1 MRLPN
6 KPTIQVTL
14 FTKTLEAS
22 FNNTMS
28 LFYNIDCY
36 YTSGKFP
43 HFKMTPAMHE
53 AVPLIAPFTSWLQQN
68 HMTAI
73 KLRLNCVL
81 KFFDL
86 FDSDQQRNLLPEH
99 KLINSIA
106 LLQGN

>member
-53 AVPLIAPFTSWLQQN
+53 AVPLVHPFHQLAATEP
-68 HMTAI
+68 H
-73 KLRLNCVL
+73 
-81 KFFDL
+81 
-86 FDSDQQRNLLPEH
+86 DSNKAQT
-99 KLINSIA
+99 
-106 LLQGN
+106 